1 MSDTTETT
9 GIETTGTETTGTET
23 PFVRYDLRDGF
34 AVLTLD
40 SPHNRNAL
48 SSKLVRELLD
58 GLRKAGADERA
69 RGVIL
74 THTGNTF
81 CAGADLK
88 EALDADPAAA
98 ADIRTRWM
106 IDVLR
111 GIVELHKPVLA
122 QIDGNVRAGGMGIV
136 GACDIAVAGP
146 SSSFALTEARLG
158 LAPFM
163 ISLTLLPRLTSRAA
177 ARYYQTGETFDA
189 AEAERIG
196 LITVAADD
204 AAAEVARL
212 CGELRKGS
220 PQGLAESKRLVNASL
235 VAEFD
240 RTADELAKRSGSFFG
255 TPEVIEGMT
264 AFFQRRPPSWAE

>member
-9 GIETTGTETTGTET
+9 GIETTGTET